1 MSFSRCWLTV
11 VIFQNVFY
19 NTEKADIQQSPHTQK
34 KKISQWNKNQPG
46 KHKLPRDLREIRRP
60 FCSYVYIAKNVVTIF
75 GFWRITF
82 RNHRENINVS
92 MCVCASVFGSIISV
106 CFLGTWMSRRSIEQ
120 FYFFFLL
127 HWIWCTIP
135 INRNERSYRVPSV
148 ATICRKFWLFS
159 CVLVEL
165 VLETTAV
172 ETSTLFRFCSIIFIN
187 ILIFISVV
195 CCNRQ
200 RCIAYYGTKWWKLV
214 SHGCTLF
221 DGVFPHIVRSIFS
234 LLQLFHRWIY
244 TSKQTIS
251 LFLCAV
257 LYCAI
262 DARHIQYVS

>member
-1 MSFSRCWLTV
+1 
-11 VIFQNVFY
+11 
-19 NTEKADIQQSPHTQK
+19 
-34 KKISQWNKNQPG
+34 
-46 KHKLPRDLREIRRP
+46 
-60 FCSYVYIAKNVVTIF
+60 
-75 GFWRITF
+75 
-82 RNHRENINVS
+82 
-92 MCVCASVFGSIISV
+92 
-106 CFLGTWMSRRSIEQ
+106 MSRRSIKQ
-120 FYFFFLL
+120 FYFFFFCYTEYDVL
-127 HWIWCTIP
+127 

-165 VLETTAV
+165 LLETTAV

-244 TSKQTIS
+244 TSKQTRS

-257 LYCAI
+257 PYMSVIFSMFLSWYIWFLFLMFRFCLV
-262 DARHIQYVS
+262 VSSLFMCSCCCLPCGKNIVLSNRKPMKTHRILCGILPVSFWFGLVLLFLFNLAFSGMMVHLTASHSQ

>member
-1 MSFSRCWLTV
+1 MPRVNIACDELQSLLTHRGDFSKCILQYGKSRHST
-11 VIFQNVFY
+11 IS
-19 NTEKADIQQSPHTQK
+19 THKK
-34 KKISQWNKNQPG
+34 KKISQWNKYQPG

-60 FCSYVYIAKNVVTIF
+60 FCSYVYITKNVVTIF

-214 SHGCTLF
+214 CSMYIVRWRFSSYCTLN
-221 DGVFPHIVRSIFS
+221 IFA
-234 LLQLFHRWIY
+234 
-244 TSKQTIS
+244 TSAFSSVNLYEQANDIS
-251 LFLCAV
+251 LSLCCTV
-257 LYCAI
+257 P
-262 DARHIQYVS
+262 